1 LEREILKISR
11 RIQAIAQTGLHYS
24 ENGFDQQRYE
34 ELRELSVQLAA
45 QITDAEP
52 DKIRNLFIGETGFQT
67 PKVDIRVVVLNDDK
81 ILLVRE
87 RSDGRWSMPGGFADV
102 NSSPSEVAVKEVLE
116 ETGLSVK
123 VKRLLAV
130 VDTNRHSF
138 PPLEFHF
145 YKIIILCKLISGE
158 LHGSHE
164 TIEAEFFDLNNLPE
178 LSVKRNTPELFTLIR
193 EQLSKTDSYI
203 D

>member
-1 LEREILKISR
+1 MEREILKISR

>member
-24 ENGFDQQRYE
+24 ENGYDQQRYE